1 MEDYICKLRAVETEL
16 QELLEQELNH
26 AYQLSSKVSNPRASA
41 NSNYVPSLD
50 ILLEECSKRL
60 RK

>member
-1 MEDYICKLRAVETEL
+1 TKL

-26 AYQLSSKVSNPRASA
+26 AYQLSSKVSSPRASA
-41 NSNYVPSLD
+41 NYNYVPSLD

-60 RK
+60 QK